1 MHYALLAITIVHIQ
15 LGNIVLKPENSTP
28 EIRNLK
34 YSGLC
39 SKGVPSLLSFPVAI
53 LIPLNERFL
62 MSSAH
67 LCEKGVWVCKY
78 ACDFKGRGREVN
90 HFILV
95 PTSAPPVVHSGEQ
108 GNVFFEIYL
117 KGFYGFLLWR
127 SRQLSY
133 K

>member
-1 MHYALLAITIVHIQ
+1 MHYALVAITIVQMQ
-15 LGNIVLKPENSTP
+15 LGNIERFVLKPENSTP

-67 LCEKGVWVCKY
+67 LGEKGVWVCKC
-78 ACDFKGRGREVN
+78 ASD
-90 HFILV
+90 
-95 PTSAPPVVHSGEQ
+95 
-108 GNVFFEIYL
+108 L
-117 KGFYGFLLWR
+117 KG
-127 SRQLSY
+127 
-133 K
+133 